1 VLPFVP
7 CRLLLPATLPLS
19 FINMNQA
26 SPSWRYRLA
35 VGSRTLAAVAGG
47 YALSAVSTTLLA
59 TLLPQS
65 KAEAVITATLLSF
78 IVFCC
83 AVLWVFAARN
93 AWRAWAGL
101 LAPSAVCGLGL
112 WLQRGLA

>member
-1 VLPFVP
+1 VLTFAP

-19 FINMNQA
+19 FIVMNQA
-26 SPSWRYRLA
+26 SPSWHYRLA
-35 VGSRTLAAVAGG
+35 VASRALAAIAGS
-47 YALSAVSTTLLA
+47 YVLSAVSTTLLA

-93 AWRAWAGL
+93 AWRAWVGL
-101 LAPSAVCGLGL
+101 LVPSAVCGLGL